1 MPRRAFIGVPSCPMF
16 ELVQPPQ
23 WPPKRPER
31 SGFLA
36 ISVFWIMVTIGF
48 VARDHVFIN
57 SKHSESKNAG
67 SSDQPLESRQ
77 RTAAPDVEIR
87 RWQVMTNVPAPKSA
101 LKCRCHIDTQVEG
114 QNIDHHSSQF
124 AMCTL
129 VTHSDQEWHS
139 GFFDRRAVLIRW
151 HCTEQ

>member
-1 MPRRAFIGVPSCPMF
+1 MF
-16 ELVQPPQ
+16 ELVQPQQ

-36 ISVFWIMVTIGF
+36 ISIFCITVTIGF
-48 VARDHVFIN
+48 LARDHVFI
-57 SKHSESKNAG
+57 SAKHSEPKNGGA
-67 SSDQPLESRQ
+67 SAQALENNKRLGM
-77 RTAAPDVEIR
+77 PDVEIK
-87 RWQVMTNVPAPKSA
+87 RWQAMTNVPAPKRA

-124 AMCTL
+124 AMCKL
-129 VTHSDQEWHS
+129 VTHSDQEWRR
-139 GFFDRRAVLIRW
+139 GFFDRRGVLIRW